1 MLLWRLKREREGGD
15 RISPFHAPKTK
26 DPSQW
31 RGSVETAEDF
41 CCSVFSDWHAQLD
54 PAELQ
59 FQFDVTPQG
68 GTPRALPVSN
78 EDAMA
83 ILSLLRLPGHL
94 LFDKTT
100 GTLIK
105 EG

>member
-1 MLLWRLKREREGGD
+1 MVPATYTV
-15 RISPFHAPKTK
+15 RITPGAP
-26 DPSQW
+26 
-31 RGSVETAEDF
+31 
-41 CCSVFSDWHAQLD
+41 
-54 PAELQ
+54 ELQ

-78 EDAMA
+78 GDAMT
-83 ILSLLRLPGHL
+83 ILLLLRLPGHL